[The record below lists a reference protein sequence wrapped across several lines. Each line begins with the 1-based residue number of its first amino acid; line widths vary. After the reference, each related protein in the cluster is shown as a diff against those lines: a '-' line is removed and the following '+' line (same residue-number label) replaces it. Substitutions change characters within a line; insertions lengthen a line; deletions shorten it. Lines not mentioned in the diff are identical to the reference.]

1 MSRRQSILEAYKRL
15 LLAIGYITQSG
26 DRLLLK
32 NAYREL
38 CTHFHAEN
46 ETEIILFRTEV
57 AIVLAAE
64 MGMDITCICTA
75 LLIEIPEESSDFRK
89 KFGKHIASDIKGLNT
104 IRRLRTDKIAINS
117 ENFIQLILR
126 LSPDLRILLIQL
138 ADKLVLLR
146 KSNTADPKKVNE
158 ITALYAPLAHRL
170 GLYKLK
176 SEFDELSMQIL
187 QPDIYHSISQKI
199 EENKDEQQTFFRT
212 FIKPVEKELRKAGLS
227 YVIKSRTK
235 SIPSIYNKM
244 KAQKVDFEEVYDFFA
259 FRIILNSEGDNEKRD
274 CWKVYSIVT
283 DFYKPDTER
292 LRDWISFPKPN
303 GYESLHTTVIGP
315 KGKWVE
321 VQIRTRRMDE
331 NAEKGVAAHW
341 RYKELRSGEAEADK
355 WFAGV
360 RSMLENMSSIEDTEN
375 DEPKME
381 LFSDFVYVFTPQGDL
396 KKLKN
401 GSTILD
407 FAFEIHT
414 DVGEHCSG
422 AKVNNTFVTLK
433 YKLRTGDQVEVMTS
447 RNQKPS
453 KDWLSFATS
462 SKAIS
467 RIKRA
472 LKDEEFALAN
482 AGREMLNRKC
492 NQLKIH
498 PDDLIVNKLMGFY
511 GARNI
516 LDFFHGIG
524 EGTYDLSRINKGS
537 MPALLEGESPDSKDV
552 APIKALPKITGKKA
566 LIVVNQTM
574 PMNNI
579 TLARCCSP
587 VPGDAIFGFITISY
601 GIKVHRKT
609 CPNAPQMQERYPY
622 RILEAVWSS
631 EAEISAFNA
640 DLRISGVDRV
650 GILNEITTVVTSDM
664 NANIRSVKLQTKKDK
679 FEGIVTVVVEGKS
692 HLDALIARIL
702 KVKGVEKVSRSK

>member
-1 MSRRQSILEAYKRL
+1 MNNRKSILQAYKHL
-15 LLAIGYITQSG
+15 LRAVGYITASG
-26 DRLLLK
+26 DRQLLK
-32 NAYREL
+32 SAFRDL
-38 CTHFHAEN
+38 CTHYQAVN
-46 ETEIILFRTEV
+46 EIDTIIFRTEV

-64 MGMDITCICTA
+64 MGLDITGICTA
-75 LLIEIPEESSDFRK
+75 LLIEIPEEKLDFK
-89 KFGKHIASDIKGLNT
+89 KKYGKHIAADITGLNT
-104 IRRLRTDKIAINS
+104 IRRLRTDKIVIHS

-138 ADKLVLLR
+138 ADKLVFLR
-146 KSNTADPKKVNE
+146 TFQKPDIRKVNE

-176 SEFDELSMQIL
+176 AEFDELSMQIL
-187 QPDIYHSISQKI
+187 QPDIYNSINQKI
-199 EENKDEQQTFFRT
+199 EDSKEEQKTFFKT
-212 FIKPVEKELRKAGLS
+212 FIKPIEKELKKSGLS
-227 YVIKSRTK
+227 YELKSRTK

-244 KAQKVDFEEVYDFFA
+244 RAQNVDFEEVFDFFA
-259 FRIILNSEGDNEKRD
+259 IRIILNSEGDNEKRD

-283 DFYKPDTER
+283 DFYKPDTIR

-303 GYESLHTTVIGP
+303 GYESLHTTVTGP
-315 KGKWVE
+315 KDKWVE

-360 RSMLENMSSIEDTEN
+360 RSMLENMSSVDESEA
-375 DEPKME
+375 DEPKIE

-401 GSTILD
+401 GSTVLD
-407 FAFEIHT
+407 FAFDIHS

-422 AKVNNTFVTLK
+422 AKVNSTFVTLK
-433 YKLRTGDQVEVMTS
+433 HKLRTGDQVEVMTS
-447 RNQKPS
+447 KNQKPS
-453 KDWLSFATS
+453 KDWLTFATS

-472 LKDEEFALAN
+472 LKDAEFALAN
-482 AGREMLNRKC
+482 TGREMLQRKC
-492 NQLKIH
+492 NQLKINA
-498 PDDLIVNKLMGFY
+498 DDVTVNKLMAYF
-511 GARNI
+511 GAKNI

-524 EGTYDLSRINKGS
+524 EGTYDLSRINKAGLAS
-537 MPALLEGESPDSKDV
+537 LFETEV
-552 APIKALPKITGKKA
+552 AETKEVIPVKSVKKTTGNKA
-566 LIVVNQTM
+566 LIVVNQNM

-587 VPGDAIFGFITISY
+587 VPGDVIFGFITISY
-601 GIKVHRKT
+601 GIKVHRKS

-622 RILEAVWSS
+622 RILDAVWAAD
-631 EAEISAFNA
+631 AEISAFNA
-640 DLRISGVDRV
+640 DLRISGADRV

-664 NANIRSVKLQTKKDK
+664 NANIRSVKLQTKKGK
-679 FEGIVTVVVEGKS
+679 FEGIVTVVVDGKS

-702 KVKGVEKVSRSK
+702 KVKGVEKVSREK

>member
-1 MSRRQSILEAYKRL
+1 MSNRISVIQAFKRL
-15 LLAIGYITQSG
+15 LQSTAYITAAG
-26 DRLLLK
+26 EHKLLK
-32 NAYREL
+32 QSFREL
-38 CTHFHAEN
+38 CTHFQSES
-46 ETEIILFRTEV
+46 ESEKILYRTEV

-75 LLIEIPEESSDFRK
+75 LLIEIPEEKIDFKK
-89 KFGKHIASDIKGLNT
+89 KFGKHIASDISGLNT
-104 IRRLRTDKIAINS
+104 IRRLRTDKITINS

-138 ADKLVLLR
+138 ADKLVFLR
-146 KSNTADPKKVNE
+146 KYHNNDLKKVNE

-176 SEFDELSMQIL
+176 AEFDELSMQIL
-187 QPDIYHSISQKI
+187 QPDIYNSISQKI
-199 EENKDEQQTFFRT
+199 EDSKEEQKVFFKT
-212 FIKPVEKELRKAGLS
+212 FIKPIERELKKAGLS
-227 YVIKSRTK
+227 YEIKSRTK

-244 KAQKVDFEEVYDFFA
+244 KVQKVDFEEVYDFFA

-283 DFYKPDTER
+283 DFYKPDTVR

-303 GYESLHTTVIGP
+303 GYESLHTTVTGP
-315 KGKWVE
+315 QGKWVE

-360 RSMLENMSSIEDTEN
+360 RSMLENMNAADDADT
-375 DEPKME
+375 DEPKIE

-407 FAFEIHT
+407 FAFDIHT

-422 AKVNNTFVTLK
+422 AKVNNTFVTLRH
-433 YKLRTGDQVEVMTS
+433 KLSTGDQVEVMTS
-447 RNQKPS
+447 KNQKPS
-453 KDWLSFATS
+453 KDWLTFATS

-482 AGREMLNRKC
+482 TGREMLQRKC
-492 NQLKIH
+492 NQLKINS
-498 PDDLIVNKLMGFY
+498 DDIVVNKLMTFF
-511 GARNI
+511 GAKNI

-524 EGTYDLSRINKGS
+524 EGTYDLSRINKANI
-537 MPALLEGESPDSKDV
+537 PTLLEGETTETKEV
-552 APIKALPKITGKKA
+552 APVKTTQKTTGNKA
-566 LIVVNQTM
+566 LIVVNKNM

-601 GIKVHRKT
+601 GIKVHRQT

-650 GILNEITTVVTSDM
+650 GILNEITTVVTTDM
-664 NANIRSVKLQTKKDK
+664 NANIRSVKLQTKKGK
-679 FEGIVTVVVEGKS
+679 FEGIVTVVVDGKS

-702 KVKGVEKVSRSK
+702 KVKGIEKVSRSK